1 MFGKQK
7 DQQATKTLSFDELI
21 DTKRKLD
28 LEIAGRQETEL
39 ETLRAKVTAFADAL
53 GISVA
58 EMFGIRAEQPQERRG
73 KKRRDAVKYRD
84 PDNPDNTWSGRGRL
98 PKWLQEKIDQGGTKD
113 QFQVQ

>member
-7 DQQATKTLSFDELI
+7 DQQGTKTLSFDELI

-39 ETLRAKVTAFADAL
+39 EVLRAKVMAFADAL

-58 EMFGIRAEQPQERRG
+58 EMFGIKVDQPPERRT
-73 KKRRDAVKYRD
+73 KKRRDAVKFRD
-84 PDNPDNTWSGRGRL
+84 PDNPGNTWSGRGRL

>member
-1 MFGKQK
+1 MFGKSK
-7 DQQATKTLSFDELI
+7 DNDDPKSLPFDQLL

-39 ETLRAKVTAFADAL
+39 EALRTKVTTFADAL

-58 EMFGIRAEQPQERRG
+58 EMFGIRAEQQPERRG
-73 KKRRDAVKYRD
+73 KKRRDTVKFRD
-84 PDNPDNTWSGRGRL
+84 PGNPGNIWSGRGRL